1 MTSDQTKRH
10 HSPTVGSSKIQFM
23 ATVCPPPRRCH
34 PQRATRN
41 ADNRPFATRTVEFDS
56 FVCKFIDTYAHF
68 SYYPLSFALLT
79 LYATTRRQFQRLRHL
94 KQLGT
99 SYFVWPGASHNR
111 FEHSLGAYC
120 LNVQLKLTD
129 GLSRCCT
136 PCAGNGRASRE
147 EPAKA
152 WYHSQGHSMR
162 HPRWSLP

>member
-1 MTSDQTKRH
+1 MTSTQTKRH
-10 HSPTVGSSKIQFM
+10 HSPIVGSSKTQFM

-41 ADNRPFATRTVEFDS
+41 ADDRPLVRHEQSNST
-56 FVCKFIDTYAHF
+56 
-68 SYYPLSFALLT
+68 L
-79 LYATTRRQFQRLRHL
+79 LYASSSIRMHISLITHCHSHCLPRATRRQFQRLRHL

-111 FEHSLGAYC
+111 FEHCLGAYC
-120 LNVQLKLTD
+120 FLSRMNAD
-129 GLSRCCT
+129 GLSRCRT

-147 EPAKA
+147 EPTQA
-152 WYHSQGHSMR
+152 WYYFQGHSMR